1 MIFFCSRVWLY
12 LFHAS
17 RECLLAAGH
26 GEPSERGHER
36 LVLGSNVEADLVAG
50 ADELYG
56 RVRRQWWVRML
67 EVRVEG
73 ASGRARVVDGC
84 GGRCM

>member
-36 LVLGSNVEADLVAG
+36 LVLGSHVEADLVAG

-56 RVRRQWWVRML
+56 RVQ
-67 EVRVEG
+67 RVMVGMNGG
-73 ASGRARVVDGC
+73 ASG
-84 GGRCM
+84 GREW